1 MPRLLVIEDHKGLLR
16 SLHRG
21 LVAAGYDVVDAAT
34 GEAGFYYAST
44 ESFDGLVLDIM
55 LPGRSGLEILRD
67 LRFAGFSAP
76 VLILSALDTVADRV
90 NGLDQGA
97 DDYLVKPFAFEELLA
112 RLRALLN
119 RGSSA
124 RRVVLKADDLEL
136 HSATHSAVR
145 AGREIDLS
153 KREYALLEYLL
164 RNKNVT
170 VTREAIAHDV
180 WKEPRGVA
188 TNVVDVYIN
197 ALRKKLEQ
205 PHLRKLIHTVR
216 GAGYALRDESDGP
229 VAVSHAAGG
238 PREPAGRSR

>member
-44 ESFDGLVLDIM
+44 EPFDALVLDVM
-55 LPGRSGLEILRD
+55 LPGRNGLEVLRD
-67 LRFAGFSAP
+67 LRNAGYSAP
-76 VLILSALDTVADRV
+76 VLILSARDTVADRV
-90 NGLDQGA
+90 TGLDQGA
-97 DDYLVKPFAFEELLA
+97 DDYLAKPFAFEELLA

-119 RGSSA
+119 RGVPG
-124 RRVVLKADDLEL
+124 RRAVLKADDLEL
-136 HSATHSAVR
+136 HPSTHKVIR
-145 AGREIDLS
+145 AGREVELS

-180 WKEPRGVA
+180 WKEPRGMA

-205 PHLRKLIHTVR
+205 HPLKKLIHTVR
-216 GAGYALRDESDGP
+216 GVGYVLGDDP
-229 VAVSHAAGG
+229 KDQVADSHAASE
-238 PREPAGRSR
+238 RESAVHAR